1 MSEWEAQETQS
12 VCQRPK
18 ERERMEN
25 GKYRLATWHHHWTFY
40 LNAYR
45 KSYKNTEPN
54 SSSNEIE
61 CYADDNS
68 IWKWNITQTKLRNG
82 WIIKSNRV
90 DRSLICWDVPK
101 TFNNNNSTIAMTLNS
116 IYTYKHMLAKWIKY
130 ENIRQTSQKE
140 TKNHPNVLC
149 ENSKCY
155 WKQ

>member
-40 LNAYR
+40 LNAYG

-101 TFNNNNSTIAMTLNS
+101 TFNNNNNKNTIAMTLNS
-116 IYTYKHMLAKWIKY
+116 IYTYKQTHARKMNKIWKY
-130 ENIRQTSQKE
+130 TANEPKRDEK
-140 TKNHPNVLC
+140 P
-149 ENSKCY
+149 SKRFMR
-155 WKQ
+155 KF